1 MSVPA
6 RDLSFL
12 RVYLCSLDEVLH
24 DFLPDAGAQF
34 GIGAVDVHL
43 GQRDVE
49 VGLALG
55 FVVGL
60 EEPLGLGPVAGLEAG
75 LLYGGLVFEVIDAP
89 RALNQTEL
97 RTGPN
102 NRRKGVTAS
111 LVSAGCEREGACESL
126 LHKTPPPFEAA
137 GLQPSAGRD
146 FDGIQFVWMPA
157 GTFQN
162 SLPFCCGTHSE
173 LFSFKVG
180 ASFVPSP

>member
-60 EEPLGLGPVAGLEAG
+60 EEPLESNRTAHWPKQPPKRS
-75 LLYGGLVFEVIDAP
+75 YCVFGQCRV
-89 RALNQTEL
+89 RA
-97 RTGPN
+97 
-102 NRRKGVTAS
+102 RRSVRIAASQNTAAFRS
-111 LVSAGCEREGACESL
+111 
-126 LHKTPPPFEAA
+126 
-137 GLQPSAGRD
+137 
-146 FDGIQFVWMPA
+146 
-157 GTFQN
+157 
-162 SLPFCCGTHSE
+162 CGTAAQRRPG
-173 LFSFKVG
+173 L
-180 ASFVPSP
+180 